1 MESSLSRRGNDDD
14 REEDGLVFKRRRY
27 LRYVRKRVQV
37 VYYCPMYPLV
47 TPMSSINAGTP
58 TIPTIPM
65 IAIGSFSGFVPAFSS
80 GDKNASVFA
89 SFARVIFFG
98 ASP

>member
-1 MESSLSRRGNDDD
+1 MESSRVEETKTPAKKTFSFSS
-14 REEDGLVFKRRRY
+14 EDGICGM
-27 LRYVRKRVQV
+27 YVKEYKS
-37 VYYCPMYPLV
+37 YYCPMYPLV

-58 TIPTIPM
+58 TIPAIPM